1 MKTQHQINQKLK
13 LSLDNAIDISQKY
26 ILSLQNSEGYWLGE
40 LESNVTLTAETVL
53 IYKIWGIFENL
64 SKSKIEAYLC
74 NKQNKYGGWELFYG
88 DGGEISTSIE
98 AYMALRLLGLSLD
111 NPVLVSARKFILSK
125 GGISKARIFTKFHLA
140 LIGCYSWEGLPSI
153 PPSIMVLSNNFPF
166 TIYEMASWARE
177 STVPLIIVFDKKPIF
192 PINPSFNLNELYV
205 EDIEKVQYKLPYTN
219 SWTDIFLWLDKIFQL
234 LGKFNLI
241 PFRERGLKEAEKW
254 ILDHQQESGDWG
266 GIMPPMLNSLIA
278 FKTLGYDIEDPS
290 VKRGFEA
297 IQRFAIEKDQ
307 DYYVQACVS
316 PVWDTAWMIRAL
328 TESGLSK
335 DHRSLQI
342 AGDWLLSKQCL
353 DYGDWAIKNKI
364 GKPGGWAFEFTNRF
378 YPDIDDSAAVIM
390 ALEGITL
397 VNEQQKKAAINRC
410 LQWIETMQCK
420 TGGWAAF
427 DIDNNQ
433 AWLNEVPYG
442 DLKAMI
448 DPNSA
453 DITARVLEMLGSCN
467 LEMSDERTAKALN
480 YLYDE
485 QEEDGSWFGRWGVN
499 YIYGTS
505 GVLSALAVL
514 HPDKNYSQLKR
525 GVSWLLSCQN
535 EDGGWGETCL
545 SYDNPELKGKG
556 ISTASQT
563 AWSLIGL
570 LDAGKA
576 LDNFAINHID
586 RGINYLV
593 NTQTS
598 TGEWKEKEFTGTGF
612 PSHFY
617 IRYHLYSNYF
627 PLIALG
633 RYQKLRHL
641 F

>member
-1 MKTQHQINQKLK
+1 METQNQINQESNS
-13 LSLDNAIDISQKY
+13 SLDNAIDISQDY
-26 ILSLQNSEGYWLGE
+26 ILSLQHPEGYWVGE

-53 IYKIWGIFENL
+53 LYKIWGISESLPNC
-64 SKSKIEAYLC
+64 KIKAYLC
-74 NKQNKYGGWELFYG
+74 NQQNKYGGWELFYG

-98 AYMALRLLGLSLD
+98 AYMALRLLGMPKEDSI
-111 NPVLVSARKFILSK
+111 LVNAKKFILSK

-140 LIGCYSWEGLPSI
+140 LIGCYSWKGLPSI
-153 PPSIMVLSNNFPF
+153 PPWIMALNNNLPF

-177 STVPLIIVFDKKPIF
+177 STVPLIIVFDKQPTFLIDS
-192 PINPSFNLNELYV
+192 SFNLNELYV
-205 EDIEKVQYKLPYTN
+205 EEIGKIQYGLSYKN
-219 SWTDIFLWLDKIFQL
+219 DWTDIFLWLDKIFQV
-234 LGKFNLI
+234 LGKFNLV
-241 PFRERGLKEAEKW
+241 PFRERGLREAEKW
-254 ILDHQQESGDWG
+254 MLNHQQESGDWG

-278 FKTLGYDIEDPS
+278 FRTLGYDLEDPS
-290 VKRGFEA
+290 VRRGLEA
-297 IQRFAIEKDQ
+297 IQRFSIEKDE

-328 TESGLSK
+328 TESGLSRN
-335 DHRSLQI
+335 HLSLQL

-353 DYGDWAIKNKI
+353 DYGDWAVKNKL

-378 YPDIDDSAAVIM
+378 YPDIDDSAAVVM
-390 ALEGITL
+390 ALEGINL
-397 VNEQQKKAAINRC
+397 VNEQQKEAAISRC
-410 LQWIETMQCK
+410 LQWIETMQSK

-433 AWLNEVPYG
+433 SWLNEVPYG

-467 LEMSDERTAKALN
+467 LKISDKRITKALN
-480 YLYDE
+480 YLYSE
-485 QEEDGSWFGRWGVN
+485 QEKDGSWFGRWGVN

-514 HPDKNYSQLKR
+514 NSDENHSQLSK
-525 GVSWLLSCQN
+525 GVNWLLSCQN
-535 EDGGWGETCL
+535 EDGGWGETCF
-545 SYDNPELKGKG
+545 SYDNPNLKGKG

-576 LDNFAINHID
+576 LNSFATNHID
-586 RGINYLV
+586 RGIEYLL
-593 NTQTS
+593 NTQTNS
-598 TGEWKEKEFTGTGF
+598 GTWEEEEFTGTGF

-617 IRYHLYSNYF
+617 IRYRLYCIYF

-633 RYQKLRHL
+633 RYKQFKHL

>member
-1 MKTQHQINQKLK
+1 MKTQHQINQRLK
-13 LSLDNAIDISQKY
+13 SSLDNAIDISQNY
-26 ILSLQNSEGYWLGE
+26 ILSLQYPEGYWLGE
-40 LESNVTLTAETVL
+40 LESNITLTAETVL

-64 SKSKIEAYLC
+64 PKSKIETYLC
-74 NKQNKYGGWELFYG
+74 SKQNKHGGWELFYG

-98 AYMALRLLGLSLD
+98 AYMALRLLGMSKD
-111 NPVLVSARKFILSK
+111 DPILVNAKNFILSR
-125 GGISKARIFTKFHLA
+125 GGVSKARIFTKFHLA
-140 LIGCYSWEGLPSI
+140 LIGCYSWKGLPSI
-153 PPSIMVLSNNFPF
+153 PPWIMVLSNNFPF

-192 PINPSFNLNELYV
+192 EVNPSFNLDELYI
-205 EDIEKVQYKLPYTN
+205 EEIEKIQYSLPYKN
-219 SWTDIFLWLDKIFQL
+219 DWTDIFLWLDKIFQL

-241 PFRERGLKEAEKW
+241 PFKEKGLKEAEKW
-254 ILDHQQESGDWG
+254 VLDHQQESGDWG

-278 FKTLGYDIEDPS
+278 FRTLGYDLEDPS

-297 IQRFAIEKDQ
+297 IQRFAIEKDKE
-307 DYYVQACVS
+307 YYVQACVS

-328 TESGLSK
+328 SESGLSK
-335 DHRSLQI
+335 NHPSLQL
-342 AGDWLLSKQCL
+342 AGNWLLSKQCL
-353 DYGDWAIKNKI
+353 DYGDWSIKNKV

-378 YPDIDDSAAVIM
+378 YPDIDDSAAVVM

-397 VNEQQKKAAINRC
+397 INEKQKKVAIERC
-410 LQWIETMQCK
+410 LQWIETMQCR

-453 DITARVLEMLGSCN
+453 DVTARVVEMLGSCN
-467 LEMSDERTAKALN
+467 LKISDKSIVKALT

-485 QEEDGSWFGRWGVN
+485 QENDGSWFGRWGVN

-514 HPDKNYSQLKR
+514 NSDQNHLQLEK

-535 EDGGWGETCL
+535 EDGGWGESCL

-556 ISTASQT
+556 VSTASQT

-576 LDNFAINHID
+576 LNNFAINSVD
-586 RGINYLV
+586 RGIDYLL

-598 TGEWKEKEFTGTGF
+598 SGVWEENEFTGTGF

-617 IRYHLYSNYF
+617 IKYHLYCNYF

-633 RYQKLRHL
+633 RYKQFRHL